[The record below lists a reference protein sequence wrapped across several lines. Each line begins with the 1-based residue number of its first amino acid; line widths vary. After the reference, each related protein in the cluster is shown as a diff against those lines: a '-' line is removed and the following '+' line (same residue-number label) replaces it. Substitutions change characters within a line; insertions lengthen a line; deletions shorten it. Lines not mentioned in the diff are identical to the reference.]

1 MCGHDH
7 ARSRARLG
15 WSSGPS
21 APAIAP
27 TITCTT
33 NGRPATLCQPTALAQ
48 SVSAATTSPAREALD
63 PLCCRIPARQS
74 HRRRCLRQPLL
85 PDPGAHPMTG
95 DQHTPLV
102 LQPHDI
108 DDQVAMGLPRQ
119 LVDRM
124 PADPREYVGALVN
137 TSLTRSF

>member
-1 MCGHDH
+1 MTCGHDH

-33 NGRPATLCQPTALAQ
+33 NGRPATLCQPTALAKCA
-48 SVSAATTSPAREALD
+48 SAATTSPAHETLD
-63 PLCCRIPARQS
+63 PLCSRVPAERD
-74 HRRRCLRQPLL
+74 HRSRYLRP
-85 PDPGAHPMTG
+85 PDSFDPGARLMTG

-102 LQPHDI
+102 LQP
-108 DDQVAMGLPRQ
+108 
-119 LVDRM
+119 
-124 PADPREYVGALVN
+124 
-137 TSLTRSF
+137 